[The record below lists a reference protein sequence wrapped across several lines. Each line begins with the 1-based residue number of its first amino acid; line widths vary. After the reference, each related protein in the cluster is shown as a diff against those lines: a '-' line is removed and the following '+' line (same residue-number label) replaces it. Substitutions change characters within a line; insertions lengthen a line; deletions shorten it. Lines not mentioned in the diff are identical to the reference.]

1 MMWLKGTSENK
12 FMKLLWQLKHL
23 GGNMCVWNMKD
34 CRKLEEEAGIVC
46 GQGDWTVAARYDPP
60 TGHHSGPLP
69 WFPLFRTCG
78 GWGFPRLCHPK
89 SPRLAHSSLCTRVP
103 WPVENTPAY
112 EGAFAQKFARLCSR
126 IDVLVLWIFSP
137 SFHPLSS
144 PTQVHKQT
152 AALKGIKILKY
163 SRGFSALFQKLSYRF
178 SIMLHYH
185 NFSCFLI
192 FLSHAGN
199 SMK

>member
-1 MMWLKGTSENK
+1 MWLKGTSENK

-60 TGHHSGPLP
+60 TGHHSGLLP

-78 GWGFPRLCHPK
+78 DWGFPRLCHPK

-103 WPVENTPAY
+103 WPVENTLSCIWRCICP
-112 EGAFAQKFARLCSR
+112 EVCTS
-126 IDVLVLWIFSP
+126 VFSYWCP
-137 SFHPLSS
+137 
-144 PTQVHKQT
+144 
-152 AALKGIKILKY
+152 
-163 SRGFSALFQKLSYRF
+163 
-178 SIMLHYH
+178 
-185 NFSCFLI
+185 CFVN
-192 FLSHAGN
+192 FLSQFSSTVFPHPSPQTN
-199 SMK
+199 SSTQRNQNT

>member
-60 TGHHSGPLP
+60 TGHHSGLLP

-78 GWGFPRLCHPK
+78 DWGFPRLCHPK

-103 WPVENTPAY
+103 WPVENTLSCIWRCICP
-112 EGAFAQKFARLCSR
+112 EVCTS
-126 IDVLVLWIFSP
+126 VFSYWCP
-137 SFHPLSS
+137 
-144 PTQVHKQT
+144 
-152 AALKGIKILKY
+152 
-163 SRGFSALFQKLSYRF
+163 
-178 SIMLHYH
+178 
-185 NFSCFLI
+185 CFVN
-192 FLSHAGN
+192 FLSVFLQWLPLPKPTN
-199 SMK
+199 SSA

>member
-103 WPVENTPAY
+103 WPVENTLSCVRRCICP
-112 EGAFAQKFARLCSR
+112 EVCTS
-126 IDVLVLWIFSP
+126 VFSYWCP
-137 SFHPLSS
+137 
-144 PTQVHKQT
+144 
-152 AALKGIKILKY
+152 
-163 SRGFSALFQKLSYRF
+163 
-178 SIMLHYH
+178 
-185 NFSCFLI
+185 CFVN
-192 FLSHAGN
+192 FLSQFSSTVFPHPSPQTN
-199 SMK
+199 SSAQRNQNT